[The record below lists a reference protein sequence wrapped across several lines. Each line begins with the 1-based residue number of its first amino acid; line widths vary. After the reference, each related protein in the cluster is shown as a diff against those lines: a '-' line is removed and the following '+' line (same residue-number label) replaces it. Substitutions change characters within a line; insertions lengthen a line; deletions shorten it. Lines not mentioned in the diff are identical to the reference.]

1 MTTGRSDIM
10 AQAVYLAQLEAARG
24 QCKCRTCQILRKAN
38 KAMVDQFL
46 APNPANPPGGQSGT
60 DVLAQPGE
68 NVITLDEEE

>member
-38 KAMVDQFL
+38 KAMTDQFL
-46 APNPANPPGGQSGT
+46 GKVSEN
-60 DVLAQPGE
+60 PGE
-68 NVITLDEEE
+68 NPLAALQEATGDEEA